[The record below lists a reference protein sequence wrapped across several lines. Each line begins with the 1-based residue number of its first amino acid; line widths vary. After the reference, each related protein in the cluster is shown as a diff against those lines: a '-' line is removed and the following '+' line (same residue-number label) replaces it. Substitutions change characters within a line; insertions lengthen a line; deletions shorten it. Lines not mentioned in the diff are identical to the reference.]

1 MFHQKAEQYVENVPK
16 WSGTIDGA
24 VGNADNSSE
33 ASSKDASITGHSSDI
48 PSLGKKLLWTQVC
61 LCISV
66 CVCVWGGLFVRASTL
81 ATSSMTNFHL

>member
-48 PSLGKKLLWTQVC
+48 PSLGKK
-61 LCISV
+61 
-66 CVCVWGGLFVRASTL
+66 FVL
-81 ATSSMTNFHL
+81 H

>member
-24 VGNADNSSE
+24 VGNAENSSE

-48 PSLGKKLLWTQVC
+48 PSLGKK
-61 LCISV
+61 
-66 CVCVWGGLFVRASTL
+66 FVL
-81 ATSSMTNFHL
+81 H